1 MRLDDFPRYRL
12 IHAPTPLEP
21 LERLQKFLGGPKLY
35 VKRDD
40 CAGLA
45 FGGNKSRK
53 LEFLLGEALQTG
65 ATTLITDG
73 GLQSNHARQ
82 TAAAAAK
89 AGLKCHLVLADNV
102 QIKGQ
107 TYRSGGNVLLDRLL
121 GADIHFCTHG
131 DTRVELIERLILEL
145 QARGDTPFYI
155 PTGGS
160 SAIGALGYVSAML
173 ELLEQAERS
182 LIKIDR
188 VVVASVSGGTQ
199 AGLLV
204 GNELAQAGVS
214 VTGVHIGGDPEGVAQ
229 NVQIIANACLR
240 NLKRQRAFAQN
251 EIQLVRGYAEPGYG
265 LVNSGMI
272 EAVKRL
278 AVLEG
283 LFVDPVY
290 SGKALAALF
299 EMVRSGEIG
308 QDETVVFI
316 HTGGTPAL
324 FAYADIF

>member
-131 DTRVELIERLILEL
+131 ETRVELIERLILEL
-145 QARGDTPFYI
+145 QARRHTFLH
-155 PTGGS
+155 S
-160 SAIGALGYVSAML
+160 H
-173 ELLEQAERS
+173 R
-182 LIKIDR
+182 R
-188 VVVASVSGGTQ
+188 
-199 AGLLV
+199 
-204 GNELAQAGVS
+204 
-214 VTGVHIGGDPEGVAQ
+214 
-229 NVQIIANACLR
+229 
-240 NLKRQRAFAQN
+240 LKRNWRSWLCLGHARTPRAGREEFDQD
-251 EIQLVRGYAEPGYG
+251 RP
-265 LVNSGMI
+265 
-272 EAVKRL
+272 RC
-278 AVLEG
+278 
-283 LFVDPVY
+283 
-290 SGKALAALF
+290 
-299 EMVRSGEIG
+299 SGERFRWHAG
-308 QDETVVFI
+308 RSARWQ
-316 HTGGTPAL
+316 
-324 FAYADIF
+324 